1 MDDNHLS
8 AETLDLRVLVAFV
21 KPEIS
26 VALKLDSAP
35 HILSQSVFGVC
46 VCV

>member
-8 AETLDLRVLVAFV
+8 AERVDLRVIVAFV

-26 VALKLDSAP
+26 VALKFDSAP
-35 HILSQSVFGVC
+35 HILSQLVFC
-46 VCV
+46 VCICV